1 MNKKWMSVTLAMT
14 LGLSLTLPSMS
25 FAKNKE
31 DWKGNLVIAGGAL
44 GSSNKEVYNEFI
56 TLAGGKKKAKIG
68 IIPAASSSL
77 KSSQSFKAD
86 LITYGLHEH
95 QIEIVPLAN
104 RDFSGTPEDESK
116 WKKNANNKKIAKKI
130 ENYSAVWFVGGDQLR
145 ITDTLV
151 KSNGHRTKAL
161 DAIWKMYREGGV
173 IGGTSAGAA
182 VMSEVM
188 ITGGDSL
195 GALNNEFV
203 RKSKL
208 NSSKEYEPVHLE
220 KGLGFFKDGIVD
232 QHFDERARLGR
243 LVMTA
248 LKEKSKKQ
256 FAYGVDEDTALIVNN
271 KQKTVKI
278 VGRSGVSVV
287 DVSKVKVTDSDKA
300 HFQDVYIS
308 HLVSGDTLN
317 VSTKE
322 FFISD
327 HKDET
332 NEYEYYE
339 FKPLDATGVFTS
351 YGRLKEYLSYSLI
364 DNRTTDTVK
373 SYLYDSKGE
382 GFQLTFRKTENT
394 KGYWGYKDGQKDD
407 YSFTNVAFD
416 VAPKRV
422 SFKKN
427 TNAFTEYKKSSF
439 IPPVIDR
446 SKPIKGNLLIAGGS
460 LGSSNFDVY
469 NKFIDLAKQKEDSR
483 VGIIPAAS
491 SSLSSSKAFKEDLV
505 RFGMPSENIEILP
518 LAVTDDKKT
527 PDDESKWADLNKNDQ
542 ELAEN
547 VEELDAIWFVGG
559 DQTKI
564 TASLLNKNGTN
575 SKVLNAIWKTYRN
588 GAVLGGTSAG
598 AAIMSE
604 VMIAG
609 GGSHDTLA
617 SGFTNTYDGMLQQ
630 EGGPG
635 YLERGL
641 GFFEHGIIDQ
651 HFDNKARLGRL
662 IAVADEKGEP
672 KNLSYGIDEDTALVI
687 YNEEKKAE
695 VVGRGGVT
703 LVDMSQQLKSPD
715 LGQSQFKNI
724 KLSWINQG
732 DLLDLKTKNITINE
746 MKESTK
752 GYEYYEHIVPPH
764 SGVLSGHGVLNKF
777 ISYNLV
783 DNAGAEN
790 VKSYSFN
797 NGSGFELNFSKTDE
811 TEGYWGY
818 TDGQKDDY
826 SFVNVNLDI
835 TPVNVKIHSKK

>member
-1 MNKKWMSVTLAMT
+1 MNKKWMAATLSLA
-14 LGLSLTLPSMS
+14 LGLTLSTSSVS
-25 FAKNKE
+25 FAKKR
-31 DWKGNLVIAGGAL
+31 DDIQGNLVIAGGAL
-44 GSSNKEVYNEFI
+44 GSSNKEVYKEFI
-56 TLAGGKKKAKIG
+56 QLAGGKKDAKVG

-77 KSSQSFKAD
+77 KSSLSFKKD
-86 LITYGLHEH
+86 LILYGVDEE

-116 WKKNANNKKIAKKI
+116 WRKNANSDRIADEI
-130 ENYSAVWFVGGDQLR
+130 EDLSAIWFVGGDQLR

-151 KSNGHRTKAL
+151 KPNGDQTKAL
-161 DAIWKMYREGGV
+161 EAIWKVYREGGV

-182 VMSEVM
+182 IMSDVM

-203 RKSKL
+203 TKDKAG
-208 NSSKEYEPVHLE
+208 SSQEYEPVYLE
-220 KGLGFFKDGIVD
+220 KGLGFFKYGIVD

-248 LKEKSKKQ
+248 LKEKATGQ
-256 FAYGVDEDTALIVNN
+256 YAYGVDEDTALVVNN
-271 KQKTVKI
+271 KEKTVKV
-278 VGRSGVSVV
+278 VGKSGVSVI
-287 DVSKVKVTDSDKA
+287 DVSKAKVIDSKKA
-300 HFQDVYIS
+300 HFKDVYIS
-308 HLVSGDTLN
+308 HLVSGDQLN

-322 FFISD
+322 FIVSD
-327 HKDET
+327 HKDVT
-332 NEYEYYE
+332 NGYEYYE

-351 YGRLKEYLSYSLI
+351 YGRLKEYIAYSLV
-364 DNRTTDTVK
+364 DNATTNAVK
-373 SYLYDSKGE
+373 SYLYDSAGD
-382 GFQLTFRKTENT
+382 GFQLVFRKTENS

-416 VAPKRV
+416 VEPKKV
-422 SFKKN
+422 SFKENKD
-427 TNAFTEYKKSSF
+427 AFSAYKPSEF
-439 IPPVIDR
+439 TAPVIDR
-446 SKPIKGNLLIAGGS
+446 SQPVKGKLLIAGGS
-460 LGSSNFDVY
+460 LGSTNADVY
-469 NKFIDLAKQKEDSR
+469 EKFIDLAKQKEDSR

-491 SSLSSSKAFKEDLV
+491 SSLASSRNFKEDLV
-505 RFGMPSENIEILP
+505 RYGMRAEQIEILP
-518 LAVTDDKKT
+518 LSITNDKKT
-527 PDDESKWADLNKNDQ
+527 PEDESKWAELNKNNE
-542 ELAEN
+542 ELAKK
-547 VEELDAIWFVGG
+547 VEDLDAVWFVGG

-564 TASLLNKNGTN
+564 TASLLNGDGTN
-575 SKVLNAIWKTYRN
+575 SKALNAIWETYRN

-598 AAIMSE
+598 AAIMSD

-609 GGSHDTLA
+609 GGSYDTLA
-617 SGFTNTYDGMLQQ
+617 SGFTETYDGMLQQ

-641 GFFEHGIIDQ
+641 GFFEYGIVDQ

-662 IAVADEKGEP
+662 IAVSDEKGDP
-672 KNLSYGIDEDTALVI
+672 GKLSYGIDEDTALVV

-703 LVDMSQQLKSPD
+703 LVDLSKQVKSPD

-732 DLLDLKTKNITINE
+732 DELDLATKKISINDS
-746 MKESTK
+746 KDSTT
-752 GYEYYEHIVPPH
+752 GYEYYDHKVPPH
-764 SGVLSGHGVLNKF
+764 SGVLSAHGVLNKF

-783 DNAGAEN
+783 DNAGAES

-797 NGSGFELNFSKTDE
+797 NGKGFELNFRKTVE

-826 SFVNVNLDI
+826 SFINVSLDI
-835 TPVNVKIHSKK
+835 TPVNVKID